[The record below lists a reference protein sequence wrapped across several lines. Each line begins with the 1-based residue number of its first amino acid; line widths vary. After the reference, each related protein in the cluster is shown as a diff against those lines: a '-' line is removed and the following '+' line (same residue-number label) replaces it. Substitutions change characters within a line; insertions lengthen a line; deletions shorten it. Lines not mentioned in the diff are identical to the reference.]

1 MEMTNGAPI
10 TRILVANRGE
20 IASRVFRTARSLGIA
35 TVAVYSDADA
45 NSAYVRAADRAVHLP
60 GLTST
65 ETYLDAELILAA
77 ALAAGAD
84 AIHPGYGFLSENPAF
99 ARAVQA
105 AGLTWIGP
113 TPQSIEAM
121 AWKVE
126 AKQIAENAGVPL
138 VPGAQLP
145 DGISESEQQ
154 NICDGVGYPLLI
166 KASAGGGG
174 KGMRVVLG
182 RDDLITSLQSARREA
197 MSAFGDDTVFVER
210 YLTGARHVEVQVF
223 GDTHGNVVHLFEREC
238 SIQRRHQ
245 KIVEEAPSPG
255 VTEAVRQ
262 RLFTAAVGLARAIDY
277 VGAGTVEFM
286 VFGAGAD
293 QEFYFLEMNTRLQVE
308 HPVTEEIT
316 GQDLVAWQILVAQ
329 GQVLPRTQDEIFAA
343 GHAIEARLYAEDP
356 ATGDL
361 PATGTIYKFT
371 GNGRSAAGQ
380 TLRIESGVCD
390 GSVISPYYDPM
401 LAKVIS
407 HAPSRQVA
415 AAVLADGLARM
426 TLHGP
431 VTNRDSLVAI
441 LRHEAFVAGDTKT
454 TFLDEH
460 PQVRTPSANPHER
473 QRHAI
478 AVAFALEALA
488 NPQALVPIGW
498 SNVPAA
504 PQFFTMRARA
514 AADFTNVFIGYSR
527 GGVKV
532 RIAESESVPFRDVFA
547 LVAAVIEDVDAHTEV
562 LDDSHAI
569 VTVRIGSLSARCS
582 IARYGDEIF
591 VDDGVINSAWILAP
605 RFADHSA
612 DAIGHGPAT
621 TMPGTITAVEVAPG
635 DAVVV
640 GQTLVMLEAMKM
652 EHRIISDVDGIV
664 LQVFVEVGQSV
675 DAHLVVVEL
684 EESADAT
691 ESS

>member
-1 MEMTNGAPI
+1 
-10 TRILVANRGE
+10 
-20 IASRVFRTARSLGIA
+20 
-35 TVAVYSDADA
+35 
-45 NSAYVRAADRAVHLP
+45 
-60 GLTST
+60 
-65 ETYLDAELILAA
+65 
-77 ALAAGAD
+77 
-84 AIHPGYGFLSENPAF
+84 
-99 ARAVQA
+99 
-105 AGLTWIGP
+105 
-113 TPQSIEAM
+113 
-121 AWKVE
+121 
-126 AKQIAENAGVPL
+126 
-138 VPGAQLP
+138 
-145 DGISESEQQ
+145 
-154 NICDGVGYPLLI
+154 
-166 KASAGGGG
+166 
-174 KGMRVVLG
+174 
-182 RDDLITSLQSARREA
+182 
-197 MSAFGDDTVFVER
+197 
-210 YLTGARHVEVQVF
+210 
-223 GDTHGNVVHLFEREC
+223 
-238 SIQRRHQ
+238 
-245 KIVEEAPSPG
+245 
-255 VTEAVRQ
+255 
-262 RLFTAAVGLARAIDY
+262 
-277 VGAGTVEFM
+277 
-286 VFGAGAD
+286 
-293 QEFYFLEMNTRLQVE
+293 
-308 HPVTEEIT
+308 
-316 GQDLVAWQILVAQ
+316 
-329 GQVLPRTQDEIFAA
+329 
-343 GHAIEARLYAEDP
+343 
-356 ATGDL
+356 
-361 PATGTIYKFT
+361 
-371 GNGRSAAGQ
+371 
-380 TLRIESGVCD
+380 
-390 GSVISPYYDPM
+390 M

-460 PQVRTPSANPHER
+460 PQVRTPLTNPHER

-488 NPQALVPIGW
+488 NPEALVPIGW

-514 AADFTNVFIGYSR
+514 AAEFTNVFIGYSR

-532 RIAESESVPFRDVFA
+532 NIAESESVPFRDVFA
-547 LVAAVIEDVDAHTEV
+547 LEAAVIEDVDARTEV

-569 VTVRIGSLSARCS
+569 VTVRIGSVSARCS

-621 TMPGTITAVEVAPG
+621 TMPGTITAVEVVPG